1 MSRSLRLAT
10 TAAAFW
16 AVWAVGHAIR
26 TAGTVA
32 AGVDPGAGRVAAWAV
47 LYFVPLALVGLWRS
61 SSSRPAVWLL
71 LAKHAGE
78 VDSPTIV
85 RAMRMG
91 LTVALFGVLLSWGL
105 VLYSAFV
112 AGLVGE

>member
-1 MSRSLRLAT
+1 MSRSLRYAA

-16 AVWAVGHAIR
+16 AVWAVGHAIVSAEAIA
-26 TAGTVA
+26 AGTGPGIAQVA
-32 AGVDPGAGRVAAWAV
+32 LWAV
-47 LYFVPLALVGLWRS
+47 LYFVPLVLVS
-61 SSSRPAVWLL
+61 VWLL
-71 LAKHAGE
+71 LGAHAAE

-105 VLYSAFV
+105 VLYSAVV
-112 AGLVGE
+112 ASLVAK